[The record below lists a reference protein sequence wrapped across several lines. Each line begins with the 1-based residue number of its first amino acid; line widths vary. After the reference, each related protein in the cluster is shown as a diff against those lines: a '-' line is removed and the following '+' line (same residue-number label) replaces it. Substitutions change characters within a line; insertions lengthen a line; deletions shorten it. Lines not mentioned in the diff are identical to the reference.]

1 MENLISSLSLQGG
14 AEVVRFVQ
22 DLALACAQGLAGK
35 RLGISQ
41 GLSLQTPL
49 LRELQEQR
57 ECLL

>member
-14 AEVVRFVQ
+14 AEVVGIVQ
-22 DLALACAQGLAGK
+22 DLALACAQGLPGK